1 MAHSIEDL
9 VAPKHVEIQEY
20 QLDDAS
26 CLYPW
31 KIKVDQINLDLDKVI
46 GLIWWVIRMNVD
58 LGDVAGIA
66 VVAVV
71 DVVVVGVVA
80 VAVLVAVVVVV
91 GCVVDLTCT
100 TDDDYPRYQAYHVV
114 VTLEE
119 IANPVVVLIVAV
131 GKIDFVLV
139 LVLVL
144 VFVLDLAAVAD
155 CYLHEVAF
163 VVHLFHYSYL
173 LV

>member
-1 MAHSIEDL
+1 M
-9 VAPKHVEIQEY
+9 
-20 QLDDAS
+20 DDAS

-31 KIKVDQINLDLDKVI
+31 KIKVDQINLDLGKVI
-46 GLIWWVIRMNVD
+46 GLIWWVIRMNVG

-80 VAVLVAVVVVV
+80 VAVLVAVVVVVV

-139 LVLVL
+139 LV
-144 VFVLDLAAVAD
+144 FVLALAAVAD